1 MFLISEVH
9 PFDDGNG
16 RLARLAMNAELS
28 NAGQHRILVP
38 IISRNDY
45 LNGLRRLSRDQDPNL
60 LCRVLA
66 TLWRWSSQVDHS
78 DLALARVDMDR
89 TNALVDPSD
98 AERMPVSMALRADV
112 LQARGRPFDPAR
124 PPHIASELRFLLLGR
139 RKLTSCG

>member
-1 MFLISEVH
+1 MMFLISEVH

-45 LNGLRRLSRDQDPNL
+45 LNGLRRLPREQDPRL

-66 TLWRWSSQVDHS
+66 TLWRWSAQVDYS

-89 TNALVDPSD
+89 TNALVDPTD
-98 AERMPVSMALRADV
+98 AERNGLHLILPAD
-112 LQARGRPFDPAR
+112 
-124 PPHIASELRFLLLGR
+124 LLDQSTFEAW
-139 RKLTSCG
+139 TSQESDSG